1 MEYDV
6 IIVGGGHAGAEAAM
20 ASAHSGSNTLLLTQ
34 SMETIGQMSCNPAIG
49 GIGKGHI
56 VREIDA
62 LGGIMARV
70 TDQSGIQFRRLN
82 VRKGPAV
89 QATRAQADRMLYRA
103 SVRRTLENQP
113 NLAIFQQEVEDLLIE
128 NGAVRGVL
136 TRFGIRIGAKA
147 VILATG
153 TFLGGTIHIGLEN
166 HSGGRAGDPPSNRLA
181 TRLREMMFHVER
193 LKTGTPPRIDGRTI
207 NYSKLIEQPG
217 DQPALVFSFIGSV
230 NEHPRQV
237 SCHIART
244 NERTHDIIRASLDRS
259 AMYGGTIDS
268 IGPRYCPS
276 VEDKVVRFADRT
288 SHQIFVE
295 PEGLDSVEIYPN
307 GISTSLPFDVQC
319 EFVRS
324 ISGFE
329 NAELTRPG
337 YAIEYDFLDPRELK
351 PSLETKLLDGLF
363 LAGQIN
369 GTTGYEEAACQGLI
383 AGLNASRY
391 FQSIEP
397 WWPRRD
403 EAYIGVLIDDLV
415 TKGADEPYRMFTSRA
430 EHRLMLREDNA
441 DLRLTETGRSLGLIC
456 DTRWRLFCEKR
467 DLIAKERRRL
477 ESKVIKPSASTQER
491 VTQALGRPLQNDSTL
506 FDLLRDPSVSY
517 DSILALPE
525 AGVAVE
531 DPAVKEQLE
540 IEARYEGYIKRQKVS
555 VKKSLQ
561 AENTKLPE
569 SLDYSQVHG
578 LSNEVRQKLEN
589 HRPQTLGMASRIPG
603 VTPAAITVLSIHLK
617 KQLSI
622 QLVDNQPV

>member
-1 MEYDV
+1 
-6 IIVGGGHAGAEAAM
+6 
-20 ASAHSGSNTLLLTQ
+20 
-34 SMETIGQMSCNPAIG
+34 
-49 GIGKGHI
+49 
-56 VREIDA
+56 
-62 LGGIMARV
+62 
-70 TDQSGIQFRRLN
+70 
-82 VRKGPAV
+82 
-89 QATRAQADRMLYRA
+89 
-103 SVRRTLENQP
+103 
-113 NLAIFQQEVEDLLIE
+113 
-128 NGAVRGVL
+128 
-136 TRFGIRIGAKA
+136 
-147 VILATG
+147 
-153 TFLGGTIHIGLEN
+153 
-166 HSGGRAGDPPSNRLA
+166 
-181 TRLREMMFHVER
+181 
-193 LKTGTPPRIDGRTI
+193 
-207 NYSKLIEQPG
+207 
-217 DQPALVFSFIGSV
+217 
-230 NEHPRQV
+230 
-237 SCHIART
+237 
-244 NERTHDIIRASLDRS
+244 
-259 AMYGGTIDS
+259 
-268 IGPRYCPS
+268 
-276 VEDKVVRFADRT
+276 
-288 SHQIFVE
+288 VE

-391 FQSIEP
+391 SQSIEP

-441 DLRLTETGRSLGLIC
+441 DLRLTETGRNLGLIC

-491 VTQALGRPLQNDSTL
+491 VTQVLGRPLQNDSTL

-531 DPAVKEQLE
+531 DPVVKEQLE

-589 HRPQTLGMASRIPG
+589 HRPHTLGMASRIPG

-617 KQLSI
+617 KQLSM
-622 QLVDNQPV
+622 QLVYDQLV